1 LTPSPFF
8 DIFFLIF
15 FFTHIFMHNF
25 WWTKELSFCWYL
37 VILKLHNTRRYNS
50 FSLIYIIHRVIVHHT
65 NLLNSWSF

>member
-8 DIFFLIF
+8 DIFLLIF
-15 FFTHIFMHNF
+15 FFTHIFMYNF
-25 WWTKELSFCWYL
+25 WRTKELSFCWHL